1 MLRGSLLAAALL
13 PLLGL
18 GSGPGHVRNGRIAY
32 SHLGA
37 GSNRSQIYTTTAQ
50 GTHRRHL
57 IAGTFSNLAP
67 AYSPNGKRIV
77 FVRASKQSDLWTMN
91 ADGSHPKRLTS
102 TKSIDEIDPAWA
114 PDGKRI
120 AFSVETPAADEGV
133 WTVDADGRNR
143 TRLTTADDLN
153 VSWSPDGSEI
163 AFQRHT
169 FSPPTGPVDQLFA
182 VPAAGGAPVD
192 LTNDL
197 TISDLQPAW
206 SPAGNRILFSSVPN
220 DGFELD
226 LWTMSPAGGD
236 RTRVTNTPNLDE
248 HDPSW
253 SPDGKRIVYVAE
265 SSSSGAA
272 SYQLYVSNANGLK
285 RRVVTHACGS
295 CAIINEDPSWQP
307 LR

>member
-18 GSGPGHVRNGRIAY
+18 GSGAGHVRNGRIAY
-32 SHLGA
+32 VHVGN
-37 GSNRSQIYTTTAQ
+37 GKRFQIYTVTAT
-50 GTHRRHL
+50 GAHRHPLTASHRY
-57 IAGTFSNLAP
+57 SSYEP
-67 AYSPNGKRIV
+67 AYAPRGKRIA
-77 FVRASKQSDLWTMN
+77 FVRAYKQSDLWTMN
-91 ADGSHPKRLTS
+91 ADGSDAKRLTS

-133 WTVDADGRNR
+133 WVVDADGRNR

-153 VSWSPDGSEI
+153 ASWSPDGSEI

-182 VPAAGGAPVD
+182 VPAEGGAPVD

-206 SPAGNRILFSSVPN
+206 SPNGNRILFSSVPN

-236 RTRVTNTPNLDE
+236 RTQVTNTSNLDE

-253 SPDGKRIVYVAE
+253 SPDGKRIVYVSE

-272 SYQLYVSNANGLK
+272 SYQLYVSNANGSK

-307 LR
+307 LP